1 MGIDWRLKA
10 AIKRVVL
17 VCLAGFSF
25 YQAVELVL
33 QVIESQKKDDDHR
46 DKPKEVPKP
55 PPDDS
60 AKYEIVYENP
70 GTIDEIARRVPR

>member
-1 MGIDWRLKA
+1 MKGIDWRFKS

-33 QVIESQKKDDDHR
+33 QAIKSKEDDDGHDDGPR
-46 DKPKEVPKP
+46 EPVK
-55 PPDDS
+55 PPDDEE
-60 AKYEIVYENP
+60 KYKIVYENK